1 MKFFFKAM
9 LIFSLISS
17 SCKKEIINI
26 SVPDYKYTGYPGD
39 ITGLLLNGQPWTI
52 PSDWHTQTFGLV
64 HLPDTS
70 CNILFGSVRV
80 KSFTNNKEDRE
91 SIGIGSIPMKEGK
104 FIFPAAADITLPTCS
119 PVIITAIFL
128 HEADGDA
135 IAGIYTRLPNVE
147 SSVTISSYDTI
158 SGDVRGTFDIT
169 FFKHYKTPG
178 YYDNYPDTVRFNGG
192 TFHTKWI
199 K

>member
-1 MKFFFKAM
+1 MKNFFKAI
-9 LIFSLISS
+9 LIFTLITV
-17 SCKKEIINI
+17 SCKKEIINPP
-26 SVPDYKYTGYPGD
+26 VPDYKYTGYPGD
-39 ITGLLLNGQPWTI
+39 ITGLLFNGQPWTI
-52 PSDWHTQTFGLV
+52 PSYWYTQTFGSV
-64 HLPDTS
+64 DLPDMS
-70 CNILFGSVRV
+70 CNMISGSIHVN
-80 KSFTNNKEDRE
+80 SFTNRKENRE
-91 SIGIGSIPMKEGK
+91 SIGIASIPMKIGK
-104 FIFPAAADITLPTCS
+104 FIFPAEADIALPSCS
-119 PVIITAIFL
+119 PVLIASIFL

-178 YYDNYPDTVRFNGG
+178 YYNNYPDTVRFSGG
-192 TFHTKWI
+192 QFHTKWI